1 MLENANTPSRD
12 DERGD
17 TCADYLGRA
26 NDACAAGDAVLGM
39 HLYLTAFEKAS
50 GGQLEPGTD
59 AVDGLKKA
67 WELACKL
74 KERSLAEYIFG
85 KLDPYLSA
93 DESAKCAAQLQ
104 RLALDKLEEFGLSK
118 DDLEDMADMISEDF
132 LGLGPKVLKVEHL
145 GDFTPDDIASWA
157 RGDADDA
164 NGGAAPVASKGE
176 GEPASDQ
183 APKKPRIHMA
193 RTQAP
198 TLSKLAE
205 DAGVKP
211 AGKPARLTYD
221 DLVGYD
227 AAVATMRDF
236 GVGMQEDEDFKSF
249 VDMLNARHGLDRMP
263 VTDTF
268 LFRSPAREDASRF
281 MEATLGELK
290 LPALRMRMEENL
302 SGMPVLCV
310 MSQADSSLK
319 FDSSNG
325 SFSGSG
331 VLMLEDLDLW
341 SAPQTDAGDDFEG
354 LVYASLSRGAREAI
368 ELIRSAVDNPDVY
381 VLASA
386 SLDADIDPFFLDLLE
401 PLSFIDI
408 GCPTPEERVEIWMEI
423 AREHPS
429 IRAVR
434 VADLVRYS
442 VNMPRFDI
450 YLAAREAIEEAYK
463 ESLFQRRY
471 VPVTRDNLF
480 DKLAAYQPLD
490 SKEYRELEDQVVRD
504 FRSDLDHIDDLLGG
518 L

>member
-17 TCADYLGRA
+17 TCADYLCRA
-26 NDACAAGDAVLGM
+26 QDACAAGDAVLGM

-50 GGQLEPGTD
+50 GCSVEPG
-59 AVDGLKKA
+59 AEAIDGLKKA
-67 WELACKL
+67 WDLACKL

-85 KLDPYLSA
+85 KLEPYLSS
-93 DESAKCAAQLQ
+93 DESAEHAAELQ
-104 RLALDKLEEFGLSK
+104 KLALDRLEEFGLSK
-118 DDLEDMADMISEDF
+118 GDLEDMADMISQDF
-132 LGLGPKVLKVEHL
+132 LGVGSHVLKVEHL
-145 GDFTPDDIASWA
+145 GDFTPGDISSWA
-157 RGDADDA
+157 H
-164 NGGAAPVASKGE
+164 GASSKEE
-176 GEPASDQ
+176 GESADEGDKAPAPAKATPSRGKGAGRDQ
-183 APKKPRIHMA
+183 A
-193 RTQAP
+193 T

-205 DAGVKP
+205 GAGIKP
-211 AGKPARLTYD
+211 ADHHEHLTYD
-221 DLVGYD
+221 DLTGYE

-236 GVGMQEDEDFKSF
+236 GVGMQDDADFKAL

-319 FDSSNG
+319 FDSARG
-325 SFSGSG
+325 SFMGSG
-331 VLMLEDLDLW
+331 VLILEDLDSW
-341 SAPQTDAGDDFEG
+341 SAPQIDTGDDFEG
-354 LVYASLSRGAREAI
+354 FVYASLSRGAREAVN
-368 ELIRSAVDNPDVY
+368 LIRSAVDNPDVY

-386 SLDADIDPFFLDLLE
+386 SSEGDIDPFFLDLLE
-401 PLSFIDI
+401 PMSFIDI
-408 GCPTPEERVEIWMEI
+408 ECPTAEERVEIWMEI
-423 AREHPS
+423 ARDHPS
-429 IRAVR
+429 IRAIR
-434 VADLVRYS
+434 IADLVRYS

-450 YLAAREAIEEAYK
+450 YMAAREAIEEAYR
-463 ESLFQRRY
+463 ESLFTRRY
-471 VPVTRDNLF
+471 VPVTRDNIF

-490 SKEYRELEDQVVRD
+490 SKEYHELEEQVVKD
-504 FRSDLDHIDDLLGG
+504 FRADLNHIDDLLSG

>member
-12 DERGD
+12 DNRGD

-26 NDACAAGDAVLGM
+26 QDACAAGDAVLGM

-50 GGQLEPGTD
+50 GCQVEPGTE
-59 AVDGLKKA
+59 AIDGLKKA
-67 WELACKL
+67 WDLACKL

-85 KLDPYLSA
+85 KLEPFLSSG
-93 DESAKCAAQLQ
+93 ESAEYAAELQ
-104 RLALDKLEEFGLSK
+104 KLALDKLEEFGLSK
-118 DDLEDMADMISEDF
+118 DDLEDMADMISQDF
-132 LGLGPKVLKVEHL
+132 LGLGSKILKVEHL

-157 RGDADDA
+157 RGHASDAPEADDKA
-164 NGGAAPVASKGE
+164 DGGSHD
-176 GEPASDQ
+176 EPA
-183 APKKPRIHMA
+183 AKKPSGPA
-193 RTQAP
+193 RSPRSQAT

-205 DAGVKP
+205 SAGIKP
-211 AGKPARLTYD
+211 VEHIERLTYD
-221 DLVGYD
+221 DLAGYD

-236 GVGMQEDEDFKSF
+236 GVGMQDDPGFKEL

-310 MSQADSSLK
+310 MSQVDPALK
-319 FDSSNG
+319 FDSAHG
-325 SFSGSG
+325 TFMGSG
-331 VLMLEDLDLW
+331 VLILEDLDLW
-341 SAPQTDAGDDFEG
+341 SAPQADAGDDFEG
-354 LVYASLSRGAREAI
+354 FVYASLSRGAREAVN
-368 ELIRSAVDNPDVY
+368 LVRSAVDNPDVY

-386 SLDADIDPFFLDLLE
+386 SSEGDIDPFFLDLLE
-401 PLSFIDI
+401 PMSFIDI
-408 GCPTPEERVEIWMEI
+408 DLPTAEERVEIWMEI
-423 AREHPS
+423 ARDHPS

-450 YLAAREAIEEAYK
+450 YMAAREAIEEAYK
-463 ESLFQRRY
+463 ESLFARRY

-490 SKEYRELEDQVVRD
+490 SKEYHELEEQVVKD
-504 FRSDLDHIDDLLGG
+504 FRVDLDHIDDLLSG

>member
-26 NDACAAGDAVLGM
+26 QDACAAGDAVLGM

-50 GGQLEPGTD
+50 GSQVEPG
-59 AVDGLKKA
+59 AEAIDGLKKA
-67 WELACKL
+67 WNLACKL

-85 KLDPYLSA
+85 KLEPFLSA
-93 DESAKCAAQLQ
+93 GESAECAAELQ
-104 RLALDKLEEFGLSK
+104 KLALDKLEEFGLSK
-118 DDLEDMADMISEDF
+118 DDLEDMADMISQDF
-132 LGLGPKVLKVEHL
+132 LGLGSKILKVEHL

-157 RGDADDA
+157 QGRASREEEPD
-164 NGGAAPVASKGE
+164 GAQ
-176 GEPASDQ
+176 GEPSKEKSSAKQ
-183 APKKPRIHMA
+183 APRGQM
-193 RTQAP
+193 T

-205 DAGVKP
+205 GAGIKP
-211 AGKPARLTYD
+211 ADHHEHLTYD
-221 DLVGYD
+221 DLAGYD

-236 GVGMQEDEDFKSF
+236 GVGMQDDADFKQL
-249 VDMLNARHGLDRMP
+249 VGMLNARHGLDRMP
-263 VTDTF
+263 ITDTF

-310 MSQADSSLK
+310 MSQADPSLK
-319 FDSSNG
+319 FDSTHG
-325 SFSGSG
+325 TFMGSG
-331 VLMLEDLDLW
+331 VLILEDLDLW
-341 SAPQTDAGDDFEG
+341 SAPQVDTGDDLEG
-354 LVYASLSRGAREAI
+354 FVYASLSRGAREAVN
-368 ELIRSAVDNPDVY
+368 LVRSAVDNPDVY

-386 SLDADIDPFFLDLLE
+386 SSEGDIDPFFLDLLE
-401 PLSFIDI
+401 PISFIDI
-408 GCPTPEERVEIWMEI
+408 DVPTAEERVEIWMEI
-423 AREHPS
+423 ARDHPS
-429 IRAVR
+429 IRAIR

-450 YLAAREAIEEAYK
+450 YMAAREAIEEAYK
-463 ESLFQRRY
+463 ESLFARRY

-490 SKEYRELEDQVVRD
+490 SKEYHELEEQVVRD
-504 FRSDLDHIDDLLGG
+504 FRADLDHIDDLLSG